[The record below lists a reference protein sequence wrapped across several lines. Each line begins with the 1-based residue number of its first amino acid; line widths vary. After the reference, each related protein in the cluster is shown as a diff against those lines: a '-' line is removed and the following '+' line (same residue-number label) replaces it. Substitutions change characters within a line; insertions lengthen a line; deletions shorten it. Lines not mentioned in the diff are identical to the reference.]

1 MPTRGA
7 SGAIAGAC
15 CIGAA
20 MVGAD
25 TPGGNWISLRRS
37 KPCPEPACRPPT
49 CMPAPMC
56 APPHSA
62 ATRLGFSTEQT
73 GGQRGRSYYH
83 RCVAYHDGSSFLLMP
98 LVVGHVV
105 RRSTTLQRSCGRC
118 LNLAATTRVGAFAA
132 RANPGRFLLR
142 CSASLRS
149 LGKGRHV
156 ADTETAD
163 DVAKAPEA
171 LASLLPAPTDDDP
184 LASSRARE
192 ETQQAAQVI
201 GLSFS
206 QVSRAR
212 SGKVAPSMARRRERE
227 RRNGRKRRSQRD
239 PGFPKDP
246 SGP

>member
-1 MPTRGA
+1 
-7 SGAIAGAC
+7 
-15 CIGAA
+15 
-20 MVGAD
+20 
-25 TPGGNWISLRRS
+25 
-37 KPCPEPACRPPT
+37 
-49 CMPAPMC
+49 MPATHVHAGSHVC
-56 APPHSA
+56 APHSA

-83 RCVAYHDGSSFLLMP
+83 RCVAGALSFLMP

-105 RRSTTLQRSCGRC
+105 RRGASASEILRSLFESCGDHESWRVC
-118 LNLAATTRVGAFAA
+118 RTRKS
-132 RANPGRFLLR
+132 GRFLLR

-192 ETQQAAQVI
+192 ETQQAAEVI

-212 SGKVAPSMARRRERE
+212 SGKVAPSMACRRERE
-227 RRNGRKRRSQRD
+227 RRSGRRASVTTG
-239 PGFPKDP
+239 PGISEGSLRALSSEARGTHREGHKIGTQMSDTLDESRAPE
-246 SGP
+246 